1 MKKIFA
7 LILILA
13 LTFVLASCGEKEKEE
28 EQLILAFNTNGLTNE
43 TMSFMVDVMQAYC
56 DENNIKFLTAQDN
69 DDFATTQTNLENFVA
84 GGAKGIIFRNAD
96 PTASENMVGE
106 LEGKGVA
113 IVSYD
118 EISQNASYSFT
129 CSFYDL
135 GYAIGK
141 MAAEWANEHIEG
153 EAINGLMS
161 VEVNAAAVA
170 RSDGIQDGFNQNVKN
185 GRTVRQPISGHDF
198 EGTWENMLIGT
209 PELNI
214 CTSLADACVVG
225 VAATWYADLM
235 GKGMD
240 ISHYGVFSTD
250 ATDIALD
257 LITQAKNGKGIYRGT
272 IDLGLKD
279 AVPLG
284 MIKCCHAAALG
295 QKAEGYDKV
304 NYYKINLVMED
315 NVEEFCKKYGITFNS

>member
-7 LILILA
+7 LLLILA
-13 LTFVLASCGEKEKEE
+13 LTFVLASCGEKEKED

-43 TMSFMVDVMQAYC
+43 TMSVMAEVMQKYC
-56 DENNIKFLTAQDN
+56 DDHGIKFLTAQDN
-69 DDFATTQTNLENFVA
+69 SDFNTTQTNIENFIA
-84 GGAKGIIFRNAD
+84 GGAKGIIFRNED
-96 PTASENMVGE
+96 PTASEVMVNE
-106 LEGKGVA
+106 WQSKGCA
-113 IVSYD
+113 IISYD
-118 EISQNASYSFT
+118 EISESAAYSFT

-141 MAAEWANEHIEG
+141 MAAEWANEHIPG

-170 RSDGIQDGFNQNVKN
+170 RSDGIQDGFNQNIKN
-185 GRTVRQPISGHDF
+185 GRTVRQPLGSDF
-198 EGTWENMLIGT
+198 AATWENMLIGT
-209 PELNI
+209 PEINI

-225 VAATWYADLM
+225 VTATWYADLL
-235 GKGMD
+235 GRGAD
-240 ISHYGVFSTD
+240 IGQYGVFSTD

-284 MIKCCHAAALG
+284 MITCCHAAALG
-295 QKAEGYDKV
+295 QKAEGYDKI

-315 NVEEFCKKYGITFNS
+315 NVVEFCEKYGITFNS